1 MTMEPPSQFLNHQ
14 ALTLG
19 LLAVHLLDALLQHL
33 HSLFIRH
40 HCASDREVM
49 HQAEQDDAEYR
60 KGLGTDS

>member
-1 MTMEPPSQFLNHQ
+1 MTMEPSSQFLNHQ

-40 HCASDREVM
+40 HCA
-49 HQAEQDDAEYR
+49 
-60 KGLGTDS
+60 